1 MDRERLREYLA
12 TRLPSAKDIVITR
25 LERTGG
31 GASRETWLVDAEWT
45 ENGTRAVR
53 PLIIRRDPTASVL
66 ETNRRIEFEVLRAA
80 RGIPVPVPQMYW
92 LEEDGSW
99 LERPFMVMERVSGV
113 APPAIFPITASDE
126 VRGTIAE
133 EFTIYLAR
141 IHRADWRKLGLEFL
155 GAPTSGEAA
164 ARKQVEWWERE
175 YQRSKLEE
183 RPVLAIALH
192 WLTTHLPKRSEIGLV
207 HADYRAG
214 NFLYENGHITA
225 LLDWEMV
232 HLGDPMEDLA
242 WAVLPFWSSGGLCQG
257 LQPRDD
263 MVAAYE
269 RAGGMLVDAERLF
282 FYEVL
287 GAVKMAVISLTGVKS
302 FCEGRNCDTVLA
314 LVGFMVPRLEAD
326 LIEKLHI

>member
-1 MDRERLREYLA
+1 MDRERLRQYLA
-12 TRLPSAKDIVITR
+12 ARLPAAADIVIGR

-31 GASRETWLVDAEWT
+31 GASRESWLVDAEWT
-45 ENGTRAVR
+45 ENGVPAAR

-66 ETNRRIEFEVLRAA
+66 ETDRRSEFEVLRAA
-80 RGIPVPVPQMYW
+80 REIPVPVPRMYW

-113 APPAIFPITASDE
+113 APPVVFPMTESDE
-126 VRGTIAE
+126 ARCTIAG
-133 EFTIYLAR
+133 EFATYLAR
-141 IHRADWRKLGLEFL
+141 IHRADWQRLGLEFL
-155 GAPTSGEAA
+155 GVPNSGEAA
-164 ARKQVEWWERE
+164 ARTQVERWERE

-183 RPVLAIALH
+183 RPVLALALH
-192 WLTTHLPKRSEIGLV
+192 WLAAHVPKRSEIVLV

-214 NFLYENGHITA
+214 NFLYEHGHISA
-225 LLDWEMV
+225 ILDWEMA

-242 WAVLPFWSSGGLCQG
+242 WAVLNFWSSGGLCQG
-257 LQPRDD
+257 LQPRAE
-263 MVAAYE
+263 MIGAYE
-269 RAGGMLVDAERLF
+269 RAGGMPVDAQRLF

-302 FCEGRNCDTVLA
+302 FCEGRNYETVLA

-326 LIEKLHI
+326 LIEKLEI

>member
-12 TRLPSAKDIVITR
+12 ARLPAAKDIVVGR

-31 GASRETWLVDAEWT
+31 GASRETWLVDAEWS
-45 ENGTRAVR
+45 ENGKRTSRG
-53 PLIIRRDPTASVL
+53 LIIRRDPTASVL
-66 ETNRRIEFEVLRAA
+66 ETDRSVEFRVLRAA
-80 RGIPVPVPQMYW
+80 REIPVPVPQMYW

-113 APPAIFPITASDE
+113 APPVIFPMTESDE
-126 VRGTIAE
+126 ARRTIAA
-133 EFTIYLAR
+133 EFATYLAR

-155 GAPTSGEAA
+155 GVPTSGEAA
-164 ARKQVEWWERE
+164 ARAQVESWERE

-183 RPVLAIALH
+183 RPVLAVALH
-192 WLTTHLPKRSEIGLV
+192 WLATHLPPHAETVLV

-225 LLDWEMV
+225 ILDWEMT

-242 WAVLPFWSSGGLCQG
+242 WAVLPFWSSGAICQG
-257 LQPRDD
+257 LQAREE
-263 MVAAYE
+263 MITAYE
-269 RAGGMLVDAERLF
+269 RAGGMPVDPERLF

-302 FCEGRNCDTVLA
+302 FCEGRNCEAVLA
-314 LVGFMVPRLEAD
+314 LVGFMVPRLESD
-326 LIEKLHI
+326 LIEKLRI